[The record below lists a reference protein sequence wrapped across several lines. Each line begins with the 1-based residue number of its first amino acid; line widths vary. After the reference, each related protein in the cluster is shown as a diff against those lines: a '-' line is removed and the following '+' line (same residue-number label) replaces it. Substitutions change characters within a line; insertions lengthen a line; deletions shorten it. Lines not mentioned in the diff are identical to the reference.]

1 MEMVTDV
8 LQILRARG
16 ALNKTELIYA
26 ANLNYERASWI
37 INWLIEH
44 ELITVES
51 GKYWITEN
59 GEALTAVRLPHH
71 RDILCYTSHSHR
83 LSFFKPLEPY

>member
-1 MEMVTDV
+1 MEMVRDV

-26 ANLNYERASWI
+26 ANLNYERASCV

-51 GKYWITEN
+51 SRYRLTDN
-59 GEALTAVRLPHH
+59 GAALTAVGSPHH
-71 RDILCYTSHSHR
+71 AIFSEN
-83 LSFFKPLEPY
+83 FKKPLERDS